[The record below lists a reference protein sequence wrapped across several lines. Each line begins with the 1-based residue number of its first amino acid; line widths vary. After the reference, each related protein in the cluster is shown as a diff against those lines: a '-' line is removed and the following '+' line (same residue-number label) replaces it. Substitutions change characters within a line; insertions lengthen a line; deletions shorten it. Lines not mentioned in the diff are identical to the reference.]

1 MIQNINEKKSVL
13 WDSNINKII
22 DNIINIIKTSEYKNI
37 PGSLVMN
44 SVKQYWFDSNF
55 IIRLY
60 YSETPEAIINLDEAK
75 FNFASDNSICYITN
89 FVIVIYAPYDNLT
102 KKNLDLIKESLRHE
116 FLHAYEIYNK
126 ARFKNITGIDYKTTN
141 PYIYDKIIKIKN
153 DSSYNKL
160 VRQFADM
167 LYLFVPEE
175 TQALL
180 SGHYEDI
187 ISDEISD
194 NEYTLITYYN
204 ISKLMPTKLN
214 ELSDDEILKLVNIFD
229 DCVNELF
236 NIKFND
242 NIDRW
247 KNKLINEIDIKLNK
261 LNKRIKRVTEFANS
275 IKQTS
280 INESFRNSYFKNYY
294 YMKINRRP
302 ICNKVKN

>member
-22 DNIINIIKTSEYKNI
+22 DNIINVIKTSEYKNI

-55 IIRLY
+55 VIRLY

-75 FNFASDNSICYITN
+75 FNFASDNSVCYITN
-89 FVIVIYAPYDNLT
+89 FTIVIYASYDNLT

-126 ARFKNITGIDYKTTN
+126 AKFKNITGIDYKTTN
-141 PYIYDKIIKIKN
+141 PYVYDKIIQIKN
-153 DSSYNKL
+153 DSSHNKL
-160 VRQFADM
+160 IKQFADM

-187 ISDEISD
+187 ISDEISEE
-194 NEYTLITYYN
+194 EYTLMTYYK
-204 ISKLMPTKLN
+204 ISKLMLDKLN
-214 ELSDDEILKLVNIFD
+214 ELSDKEILQIINIFD
-229 DCVNELF
+229 DCINELF
-236 NIKFND
+236 DIKFNND
-242 NIDRW
+242 IDKW
-247 KNKLINEIDIKLNK
+247 KNKLSNEINIRLNK
-261 LNKRIKRVTEFANS
+261 INKRIKRVTEFANS
-275 IKQTS
+275 VKQNS
-280 INESFRNSYFKNYY
+280 LNESFRNAYFKNYY
-294 YMKINRRP
+294 YAKINRRP
-302 ICNKVKN
+302 I

>member
-44 SVKQYWFDSNF
+44 SIKQYWFDSNF

-60 YSETPEAIINLDEAK
+60 YSETPETIINLDEAK

-141 PYIYDKIIKIKN
+141 PYVYDKIIKIKN

>member
-141 PYIYDKIIKIKN
+141 PYVYNKIIKIKN